1 MTQTLAFLGTAFDLL
16 LVVLGFGLIIFIH
29 ELGHFIAARWAGI
42 RVLAFAVGFGPAVC
56 SFRKGMGFRSGT
68 SEPEYLKKAGSPERT
83 LDGVSPTEYR
93 LNLLPFGGYV
103 KMLGQEDTNPGARS
117 AAPDSYQST
126 PPWKRMIVISAG
138 VVMNLI
144 TAAALFVIVFLVGL
158 KTEPPIIG
166 GAQPG
171 SPAATAV
178 AVNAPPAVVD
188 AGPGLRPGD
197 KVTRVNGRRPNS
209 FNDLVL
215 ATAMARGGDAVE
227 FEIERPGVELPL
239 YFQIV
244 PSKGDVSGLLELGVE
259 PARSAEIVAA
269 ETQEENDKIRE
280 QFASIGF
287 GAIEPGMELVAVE
300 GREKVI
306 NAGTLFEA
314 IRSSNGEPV
323 TATFKNAAGE
333 QVSIDVTP
341 RPELQVDRVRLSTNS
356 DTTIEHLLGLTP
368 VMSVGRLEDADG
380 KMMRGFDQGLREGDI
395 FARLGGVEF
404 PSIPLGISEI
414 RAHAGKAIAVS
425 VLRRN
430 EAGAWEEVQLSG
442 VTVDRKGAIGFGPN
456 DTSAGMTLLAL
467 PPRRF
472 VRGGEEA
479 MPAALDVI
487 RSPGLTVA
495 AIAGRPVANFGEMR
509 EALRAATREAF
520 AADRDATVTLG
531 LRRPV
536 AGLPAA
542 EAPVEELAWEIP
554 AASLRTLHQL
564 EWSSPLPRG
573 FFKPEQILLKA
584 ETPAGAIGMGL
595 AETRRVM
602 LMTYVTFARL
612 FEGTVRVEHLKGPVG
627 IAHLGTIIADKGLI
641 WLMFFMA
648 LISVN
653 LAVINFLPL
662 PIVDGG
668 QFLFI
673 VYEQVMG
680 KPVSVGFQNAATL
693 AGLVL
698 IGSLFI
704 IVTFNDV
711 VTLFNF

>member
-1 MTQTLAFLGTAFDLL
+1 
-16 LVVLGFGLIIFIH
+16 
-29 ELGHFIAARWAGI
+29 
-42 RVLAFAVGFGPAVC
+42 
-56 SFRKGMGFRSGT
+56 
-68 SEPEYLKKAGSPERT
+68 
-83 LDGVSPTEYR
+83 
-93 LNLLPFGGYV
+93 
-103 KMLGQEDTNPGARS
+103 ML
-117 AAPDSYQST
+117 
-126 PPWKRMIVISAG
+126 
-138 VVMNLI
+138 
-144 TAAALFVIVFLVGL
+144 
-158 KTEPPIIG
+158 
-166 GAQPG
+166 
-171 SPAATAV
+171 
-178 AVNAPPAVVD
+178 D

-197 KVTRVNGRRPNS
+197 VVSRVNGRRPNS

-227 FEIERPGVELPL
+227 FEVDRPGVDLPL

-244 PSKGDVSGLLELGVE
+244 PRKGDVSGLLELGVE
-259 PARSAEIVAA
+259 PARSAQLISG
-269 ETQEENDKIRE
+269 ETPQQDEQLGN
-280 QFASIGF
+280 QFARLGF
-287 GAIEPGMELVAVE
+287 EKLRPGMELIAVQ
-300 GREKVI
+300 GREKVV

-314 IRSSNGEPV
+314 IRSSDGEPV
-323 TATFKNAAGE
+323 TATFENAAGE
-333 QVSIDVTP
+333 RVTVDFTP
-341 RPELQVDRVRLSTNS
+341 RSELQVDRVRLSANS

-368 VMSVGRLEDADG
+368 VMSVGPLGDG
-380 KMMRGFDQGLREGDI
+380 QGGMMRGYDQGLREGDI

-414 RAHAGKAIAVS
+414 RSHAGKPIEVS
-425 VLRRN
+425 VLRRDADGVWREFTLEN
-430 EAGAWEEVQLSG
+430 
-442 VTVDRKGAIGFGPN
+442 VTVDRKGTIGFAPD
-456 DTSAGMTLLAL
+456 DTSADTTLLAL

-479 MPAALDVI
+479 APAALEVI
-487 RSPGLTVA
+487 RSPGLSVA
-495 AIAGRPVANFGEMR
+495 TINGTPVHNFGELR
-509 EALRAATREAF
+509 EALRTTTREAY
-520 AADRDATVTLG
+520 ATQATETTVRLG
-531 LRRPV
+531 LRRPIGGV
-536 AGLPAA
+536 PTAD
-542 EAPVEELAWEIP
+542 APVEEVGWALP
-554 AASLRTLHQL
+554 RASLQTLHQL
-564 EWSSPLPRG
+564 EWSSPLARSA
-573 FFKPEQILLKA
+573 FEPEQILLKA
-584 ETPAGAIGMGL
+584 ESPAGAIGMGL

-627 IAHLGTIIADKGLI
+627 IAHLGTIIADRGII
-641 WLMFFMA
+641 WLLFFMA

-698 IGSLFI
+698 IGSLFL